1 MLNTKVKT
9 GPKTLAGKK
18 RSAQNAIKSGVYAT
32 TLLSGEVHSDY
43 KEMRDTMIEDYEAYD
58 ALGVSAVE
66 EVVMTYV
73 RKNRITKAE
82 TQYLAGVMQTEE
94 AREAL
99 CEKLYGDRGLRR
111 VTPWWYLE
119 LGPCPEK
126 RTADVIY
133 KALSQL
139 KKFKNKGGY
148 QTDQAFG
155 FAYPELYTVVMWFHD
170 DTTKTIPQTL
180 SALTGKPDMASAL
193 EVFEKRIRGL
203 YAKHIEW
210 AENASRYQKVVEMVY
225 AEFAMRVMSK
235 PEMIKLTN
243 ALNRQTEH
251 ALSVLHARGQLIDV
265 NQTSL
270 TVQVTEPD
278 ASVHESTGQSHVTL
292 DNVQDAQ
299 PPQDCAAGNV
309 AETRKCEAAKE
320 AQSVAHPNAASETSG
335 PTREVEP
342 AQAAIL
348 GEPEPPNLADPTN
361 GDDAAAHPQDKP
373 MGVSNEF
380 ARASVTGIN
389 RT

>member
-43 KEMRDTMIEDYEAYD
+43 KEMRDAMIEDFEAYD
-58 ALGVSAVE
+58 ALGLSAVE

-73 RKNRITKAE
+73 RKKRIVNAE

-94 AREAL
+94 ARQAL
-99 CEKLYGDRGLRR
+99 CEKLYGDKSMKR

-119 LGPCPEK
+119 VGACKEK
-126 RTADVIY
+126 KMSIIIL
-133 KALSQL
+133 KALEQL
-139 KKFKNKGGY
+139 KKFKSKGGY

-155 FAYPELYTVVMWFHD
+155 FTYPELHTVVMWFQD

-180 SALTGKPDMASAL
+180 SVLTGKPDMASAL
-193 EVFEKRIRGL
+193 EVFERRMREL

-210 AENASRYQKVVEMVY
+210 AENAYRYQSVVNMVY
-225 AEFAMRVMSK
+225 AELVMRVMSK

-251 ALSVLHARGQLIDV
+251 ALSVLHARGQLIDA

-270 TVQVTEPD
+270 TVQVTAPD
-278 ASVHESTGQSHVTL
+278 ASVHEVTGQSHVTL
-292 DNVQDAQ
+292 DNLQHAQ
-299 PPQDCAAGNV
+299 PPHDSAAGNV
-309 AETRKCEAAKE
+309 VETRKCEAAKE
-320 AQSVAHPNAASETSG
+320 AQSVAHAASETSD
-335 PTREVEP
+335 PTLEVEP
-342 AQAAIL
+342 VQTAIL
-348 GEPEPPNLADPTN
+348 GEPEPPDLADATN
-361 GDDAAAHPQDKP
+361 GDDTADHPQGER
-373 MGVSNEF
+373 MGVSDEV
-380 ARASVTGIN
+380 ARSSVTGVN

>member
-1 MLNTKVKT
+1 MLNSKVKT

-43 KEMRDTMIEDYEAYD
+43 KEMRDALIEDYEAYD
-58 ALGVSAVE
+58 ALGLSAVE

-73 RKNRITKAE
+73 RKKRIVNAE
-82 TQYLAGVMQTEE
+82 TQYLSGVMQTEE

-99 CEKLYGDRGLRR
+99 CEKLYGDKGLKR

-133 KALSQL
+133 KAFLQL

-155 FAYPELYTVVMWFHD
+155 FAYPELYTVVMWFQED
-170 DTTKTIPQTL
+170 SAKSFPQTL
-180 SALTGKPDMASAL
+180 TALTGKPDMASGLKA
-193 EVFEKRIRGL
+193 FEETLRKEYL
-203 YAKHIEW
+203 KHIEW
-210 AENASRYQKVVEMVY
+210 AQNASRYQKVVEMVY

-251 ALSVLHARGQLIDV
+251 ALSVLHARGQLIEA
-265 NQTSL
+265 NQGSL
-270 TVQVTEPD
+270 TLQVAQADGPNGQSQAQIVGAHDTI
-278 ASVHESTGQSHVTL
+278 TGQATDTVS
-292 DNVQDAQ
+292 DAQ
-299 PPQDCAAGNV
+299 SGASPPTGQMADSKAAVSKPQEPTTSSELSVEAAGSIEQV
-309 AETRKCEAAKE
+309 MAVDEATDVSQGE
-320 AQSVAHPNAASETSG
+320 QSSADEPQGGAISVLEDLSDGVASESG
-335 PTREVEP
+335 H
-342 AQAAIL
+342 
-348 GEPEPPNLADPTN
+348 D
-361 GDDAAAHPQDKP
+361 
-373 MGVSNEF
+373 
-380 ARASVTGIN
+380 
-389 RT
+389 